1 MSDFWMLLNSST
13 MGIAPTWLQSDKM
26 VLWNVFQNKDC
37 GIFMAC
43 NSWSALKQW
52 LLHWGFQNHS
62 YGTRSS
68 KVWEVQ
74 LLWKVTSC
82 LHRNSLLPFVFSFH
96 LKASKAC
103 AVVSAAKAS
112 YSYIP
117 GYWDVIPKPSS
128 PKTLYGKLIMTHTY
142 YWQREKF
149 FESLQ

>member
-1 MSDFWMLLNSST
+1 MCFHCMQLQVSSQT
-13 MGIAPTWLQSDKM
+13 MT
-26 VLWNVFQNKDC
+26 
-37 GIFMAC
+37 
-43 NSWSALKQW
+43 SALRFPKSQLW
-52 LLHWGFQNHS
+52 
-62 YGTRSS
+62 SS

-74 LLWKVTSC
+74 ILWKVTSC

-103 AVVSAAKAS
+103 AVVSAAKAL

-128 PKTLYGKLIMTHTY
+128 PKTLYGKLIMIHTY

-149 FESLQ
+149 LRVCSNFQLLTADLVKKAFYFLFPSRYKKCFDSIFLYKFCLK